1 MKVFILLLLCSMFTT
16 LKQVGAQDKSSGEIP
31 ILAWHGIPANETSI
45 ARYEEFR
52 QSGITYNFTS
62 FKDIKSMEKAL
73 EIAKQTGVKM
83 LVSCPEL
90 KTDTKK
96 TVKKFMDHPA
106 VAGYFLRDEPT
117 LKDFDELGEWAKQI
131 RAIDDR
137 HFCYINLFPNYA
149 DEEQLGTK
157 EYKDYVHQ
165 FIQKVPIKILS
176 FDNYPIKTTTLERKW
191 YQNLEIFSE
200 EARQANKPFW
210 AFALTVNFA
219 THHVPTVAELRL
231 QVYSDLAYGAQGIQ
245 YFTYST
251 PPGQELDFNNAP
263 LGLDGKRT
271 EVYDR
276 ISLINKEIK
285 NLSWVFLGAKVVS
298 VAHTG
303 ETIPLG
309 TKRLVKLPETVKV
322 LETTGTG
329 ALVSELK
336 NGKDSFLVVVNRDF
350 INPMKLTL
358 YVDPA
363 VKRVLKDGSA
373 VSANDY
379 KSTMEIDAGDAVI
392 YTWPT
397 TTKNE

>member
-1 MKVFILLLLCSMFTT
+1 MKVFILLFLSSMLTT
-16 LKQVGAQDKSSGEIP
+16 LNIVIAQQKPASSGEIP
-31 ILAWHGIPANETSI
+31 ILAWYGIPPNETSI
-45 ARYEEFR
+45 GRYEELKA
-52 QSGITYNFTS
+52 SGITYSFTS
-62 FKDIKSMEKAL
+62 FPDIKSMEKAL
-73 EIAKQTGVKM
+73 EIAQRTGIKM

-96 TVKKFMDHPA
+96 TVQKFMNHPA

-117 LKDFDELGEWAKQI
+117 LKDFDELGVWAKQI

-149 DEEQLGTK
+149 NEEQLGTK

-165 FIQKVPIKILS
+165 FIEKVPVQKLS
-176 FDNYPIKTTTLERKW
+176 FDNYPIKETTLEKRW

-200 EARQANKPFW
+200 EARLANKPFW
-210 AFALTVNFA
+210 AFALSVNFA

-251 PPGQELDFNNAP
+251 PPGQDIDFNNAP
-263 LGLDGKRT
+263 IGLDGKRT

-276 ISLINKEIK
+276 IRLMNNEIT
-285 NLSWVFLGAKVVS
+285 NLSWVFMGAKVVS

-309 TKRLVKLPETVKV
+309 TKRLVNLPERVKV

-336 NGKDSFLVVVNRDF
+336 NGTNSFLVILNRDF

-358 YVDPA
+358 YCDPS
-363 VKRVLKDGSA
+363 VRKVLKDGSLVA
-373 VSANDY
+373 ANDY
-379 KSTMEIDAGDAVI
+379 KNTMEIDAGDAAI
-392 YTWPT
+392 YTW
-397 TTKNE
+397 TTKIN

>member
-1 MKVFILLLLCSMFTT
+1 MKVFALLVLCSMFTT
-16 LKQVGAQDKSSGEIP
+16 LNQVTAQDKSSGEIP
-31 ILAWHGIPANETSI
+31 ILAWHGIPANETFIS
-45 ARYEEFR
+45 RYEELKE
-52 QSGITYNFTS
+52 SGISYNFTS
-62 FKDIKSMEKAL
+62 FNDIKSMEMAL
-73 EIAKQTGVKM
+73 EIAQQTGMKM

-96 TVKKFMDHPA
+96 TVQKFMNNPA

-117 LKDFDELGEWAKQI
+117 LKDFDELGDWVKQI
-131 RAIDDR
+131 RAVDDR

-149 DEEQLGTK
+149 DSEQLGTK
-157 EYKDYVHQ
+157 DYKDYVHQ
-165 FIQKVPIKILS
+165 FIQKVPVQQLS
-176 FDNYPIKTTTLERKW
+176 FDNYPIKTTSLERKW

-210 AFALTVNFA
+210 AFALSVNFT

-263 LGLDGKRT
+263 IGLDGKRT

-276 ISLINKEIK
+276 IRLINKEIK
-285 NLSWVFLGAKVVS
+285 DLSWVFLGAKVVS

-303 ETIPLG
+303 DTIPLG
-309 TKRLVKLPETVKV
+309 TKRLVKLPEAVKV

-329 ALVSELK
+329 ALVSEME
-336 NGKDSFLVVVNRDF
+336 NGKNSFLVIVNRDF
-350 INPMKLTL
+350 KNPMKLTL
-358 YVDPA
+358 YCDPF
-363 VKRVLKDGSA
+363 VKKVLKDGSS
-373 VSANDY
+373 VPANDY
-379 KSTMEIDAGDAVI
+379 KNTMEIDAGDVAI

-397 TTKNE
+397 AK

>member
-1 MKVFILLLLCSMFTT
+1 MKVFILLLLSSMLTT
-16 LKQVGAQDKSSGEIP
+16 LNIAIAQEKITSSDEIP
-31 ILAWHGIPANETSI
+31 ILAWHSIPANETTI
-45 ARYEEFR
+45 ARYAELKA
-52 QSGITYNFTS
+52 SGITYSFTS

-73 EIAKQTGVKM
+73 EIAQQTGVKL

-96 TVKKFMDHPA
+96 TVQRFMNHPA

-117 LKDFDELGEWAKQI
+117 LKDFDELGDWAKQI

-149 DEEQLGTK
+149 NEDQLGTK

-165 FIQKVPIKILS
+165 FIQKVPVKILS
-176 FDNYPIKTTTLERKW
+176 FDNYPIKTTTLDRKW

-200 EARQANKPFW
+200 EAKQANKPFW
-210 AFALTVNFA
+210 AFALSVNFA

-251 PPGQELDFNNAP
+251 PPGQDIDFNNAP
-263 LGLDGKRT
+263 IGLDGKRT

-276 ISLINKEIK
+276 ISLMNNEIK

-303 ETIPLG
+303 ETIPMG
-309 TKRLVKLPETVKV
+309 TKRLVKLPENIKV

-329 ALVSELK
+329 ALVSELQ
-336 NGKDSFLVVVNRDF
+336 NGKNSFLVIVNRDF

-358 YVDPA
+358 YCDPS
-363 VKRVLKDGSA
+363 VKRVLKDGTS
-373 VSANDY
+373 VPANDY
-379 KSTMEIDAGDAVI
+379 KNTMEIDAGDAAI

-397 TTKNE
+397 KND

>member
-1 MKVFILLLLCSMFTT
+1 MKVITLFFLCSMFTI
-16 LKQVGAQDKSSGEIP
+16 LNQVTAQDKPFDEIP

-45 ARYEEFR
+45 ARYEELKA
-52 QSGITYNFTS
+52 SGITYSFTS
-62 FKDIKSMEKAL
+62 FPDIKSMENAL
-73 EIAKQTGVKM
+73 ETAQQAGIKL

-96 TVKKFMDHPA
+96 TVQKFMNHPA
-106 VAGYFLRDEPT
+106 VAGYFLRDEPA
-117 LKDFDELGEWAKQI
+117 LKDFDELGDWARQI
-131 RAIDDR
+131 KAIDDR

-149 DEEQLGTK
+149 NEEQLGTK

-165 FIQKVPIKILS
+165 FIQKVPVKILS
-176 FDNYPIKTTTLERKW
+176 FDNYPIKETTLEKKW

-200 EARQANKPFW
+200 EARLANKPFW
-210 AFALTVNFA
+210 AFALSVNFA

-251 PPGQELDFNNAP
+251 PPGQDIDFNNAP
-263 LGLDGKRT
+263 IGLDGKRT

-276 ISLINKEIK
+276 ISLISKEIK
-285 NLSWVFLGAKVVS
+285 SLSWVFLGAKVVS

-329 ALVSELK
+329 AVVSELK
-336 NGKDSFLVVVNRDF
+336 NGKNSFLVIINRDF

-358 YVDPA
+358 YVDPS
-363 VKRVLKDGSA
+363 VKRVLKDGTS
-373 VSANDY
+373 VPANDY
-379 KSTMEIDAGDAVI
+379 KNTMEIDAGDVAI

-397 TTKNE
+397 KNN